1 MLSFFFYGTLM
12 DPDLQAVVL
21 GGRLPEGVSAVLAVY
36 RRRLVAGQDYPAIAP
51 VKGSSVSGL
60 LLDGVSP
67 TMAARASQYEGP
79 QYTATSLPVTAEDG
93 TVRDAWAF
101 LPMADIRL
109 SARDWSLDAWQRRRK
124 HLALKSASAYM
135 AAIPTGALRRIQSD
149 WISRLRDSRRA

>member
-21 GGRLPEGVSAVLAVY
+21 GGRLPEGVSAVLAGY

-51 VKGSSVSGL
+51 VKGASVSGL

-79 QYTATSLPVTAEDG
+79 QYTAACLAVTAEDG
-93 TVRDAWAF
+93 TIRDAWTF
-101 LPMADIRL
+101 LPVRGVRL
-109 SARDWSLDAWQRRRK
+109 SARDWSLDIWQQRHK
-124 HLALKSASAYM
+124 ILALESASTDMTTVPPGAFRRAESDW
-135 AAIPTGALRRIQSD
+135 AARLRRA
-149 WISRLRDSRRA
+149 RRA

>member
-21 GGRLPEGVSAVLAVY
+21 GGRLPAGISAVLAGY

-51 VKGSSVSGL
+51 AKDASVSGL

-79 QYTATSLPVTAEDG
+79 QYTAACLAVTAEDG
-93 TVRDAWAF
+93 TIRDAWTF
-101 LPMADIRL
+101 LPVRGVRL
-109 SARDWSLDAWQRRRK
+109 SARDWSLDIWRQRCK
-124 HLALKSASAYM
+124 TLTLESASTDMTTVPPGAFRRAESDW
-135 AAIPTGALRRIQSD
+135 AARLRRA
-149 WISRLRDSRRA
+149 RRA